1 MFGTGMF
8 LGGYG
13 KGQGGNGGS
22 NSGAYVDGDG
32 VFIRQEMDNIF
43 IDGEKVFYS
52 EENRN
57 AKLRVDDDG
66 RVFAKE
72 VV

>member
-13 KGQGGNGGS
+13 KGQGGNGS
-22 NSGAYVDGDG
+22 SSGVYADGNG
-32 VFIRQEMDNIF
+32 VFIKKEMDNIF